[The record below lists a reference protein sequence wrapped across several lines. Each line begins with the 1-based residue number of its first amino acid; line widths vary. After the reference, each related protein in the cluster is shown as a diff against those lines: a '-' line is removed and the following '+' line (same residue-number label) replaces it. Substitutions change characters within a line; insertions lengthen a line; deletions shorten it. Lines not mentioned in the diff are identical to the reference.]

1 MFGVDFIFQIT
12 ICVVPFD
19 VMACHIIR
27 GLHLLVHPG
36 YIVLG
41 EMSGLEAS
49 KNVDVPILQ
58 NTCCGVIS
66 PLVQLCPQLQPPI
79 TVNVIAL
86 DCPLGPLKLIKFC

>member
-1 MFGVDFIFQIT
+1 MFGVDFILQIT

-49 KNVDVPILQ
+49 KNVDVPIL
-58 NTCCGVIS
+58 
-66 PLVQLCPQLQPPI
+66 
-79 TVNVIAL
+79 
-86 DCPLGPLKLIKFC
+86 